1 MVQEFVYGVYSSLN
15 EAEAIV
21 DELTGKGVSR
31 SGIKL
36 LANDDVVNQAQT
48 MTQIESI
55 DELTEKTSHWWEG
68 LLDFFTFDSHDASGN
83 EAERKI
89 DFSGYK
95 ENIKAGEVLV
105 VVDGAF
111 EDAAYHVNLGATPT
125 PVADHTVSD
134 TVETDTADHVSDTAE
149 VTEAE
154 VTVDDLEGDAVIVT
168 SNEPLSDSPDV
179 WVDDTAAD
187 VLLENET
194 DLPDNL
200 HNPVTGASL
209 ADEPGVNIEEFE
221 DLTEEEVTQL
231 DRAADESTDME
242 GRETELASDE
252 TADGVT
258 DPTIHEEVIERN
270 TRRFDNMRHPRE
282 NVTPLDVQQTFDEI
296 RDPK

>member
-1 MVQEFVYGVYSSLN
+1 MDQEFVYGVYSSLN

-95 ENIKAGEVLV
+95 ENIKAGELLV

-134 TVETDTADHVSDTAE
+134 TGETDTADHVSDTAD

-231 DRAADESTDME
+231 DRIPDES
-242 GRETELASDE
+242 RATELVENDLASDS
-252 TADGVT
+252 TADEVS

>member
-1 MVQEFVYGVYSSLN
+1 MVQEFVYGVYRSLN

-55 DELTEKTSHWWEG
+55 DDLTEKTSHWWEG
-68 LLDFFTFDSHDASGN
+68 LLDFFTFDSHDVSGN

-111 EDAAYHVNLGATPT
+111 EDAAYHVNLGATPA
-125 PVADHTVSD
+125 PVANETVSD
-134 TVETDTADHVSDTAE
+134 TVETDADDPVNNT
-149 VTEAE
+149 AE
-154 VTVDDLEGDAVIVT
+154 VTVDDLEGGAVIVT

-179 WVDDTAAD
+179 WVDETAAD
-187 VLLENET
+187 ALLENET
-194 DLPDNL
+194 ELPDNL
-200 HNPVTGASL
+200 HNPVSGASL

-231 DRAADESTDME
+231 DRIPDESRD
-242 GRETELASDE
+242 TELVENDLASDS
-252 TADGVT
+252 TADEVS
-258 DPTIHEEVIERN
+258 DPRIHEEVVERN
-270 TRRFDNMRHPRE
+270 TRSFDNLRHPRE